1 VLTLAQLRERGLSD
15 RATQDRAAGG
25 RLRRIHRGVYAIDR
39 LDQRGRWVAAILACG
54 EGAVVSHRSAGAL
67 HGLVGE
73 GSAVDVTA
81 PRGSGRTRSGIA
93 MHGRA
98 LPLDDVTVED
108 GVRCTTPTRTLL
120 DIAGTV
126 DARELARAIAR
137 AEELRVF
144 DLMAVERLL
153 ARTRG
158 QPGRAVLA
166 AAFATFDAPVAA
178 TRSGAEKRFLLA
190 IRRTRLPPP
199 EVNVWIPLPEGGG
212 YRPDF
217 LWRERG
223 LIVEIDGRDYHAR
236 RAAFEHDRRRDRR
249 LRLLGYETVRYAAR
263 EVARSPAA
271 VAAEVASLLSTAAL
285 TPPAP

>member
-1 VLTLAQLRERGLSD
+1 
-15 RATQDRAAGG
+15 
-25 RLRRIHRGVYAIDR
+25 
-39 LDQRGRWVAAILACG
+39 
-54 EGAVVSHRSAGAL
+54 
-67 HGLVGE
+67 
-73 GSAVDVTA
+73 
-81 PRGSGRTRSGIA
+81 
-93 MHGRA
+93 MHGRS
-98 LPLDDVTVED
+98 LPLDDITVED
-108 GVRCTTPTRTLL
+108 NVRCTTPARTLL
-120 DIAGTV
+120 DLAGTV

-144 DLMAVERLL
+144 DLTAVEQLL

-158 QPGRAVLA
+158 LPGRAALA
-166 AAFATFDAPVAA
+166 AAIATFDAPAAA

-190 IRRTRLPPP
+190 IRRILVPPP

-217 LWRERG
+217 LWRDRR

-271 VAAEVASLLSTAAL
+271 VAAEVASLLLVAT
-285 TPPAP
+285 PAPLAP